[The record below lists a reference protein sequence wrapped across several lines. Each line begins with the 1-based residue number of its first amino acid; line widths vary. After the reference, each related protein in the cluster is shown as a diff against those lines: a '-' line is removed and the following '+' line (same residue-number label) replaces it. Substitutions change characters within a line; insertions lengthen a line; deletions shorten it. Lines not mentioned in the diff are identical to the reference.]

1 MRSCKRQLI
10 CYLIATVLCTASSF
24 EPASAAIVVLALQ
37 QPDGAPDVEE
47 GGRVFQNICANC
59 HGPDG
64 DQVAGI
70 NLTRGHFRRQLTDA
84 DLEGIIRNGIPGTPM
99 PGSNM
104 SADQAQRIVRF
115 LRSTAAVAGA
125 SGIAGDPARG
135 RALVEGKGGC
145 LTCHRVHGVGSRL
158 GPDLSDVGRF
168 RRSTDLERSL
178 TMPDD
183 EILGQNRFY
192 RVVDKEGR
200 TVTGRLLNLDTF
212 TVQMLDSREQLRSF
226 IKADLREHGFIDK
239 SPMPSYKDTLT
250 PMERADIV
258 SFLRSLRARTTQ

>member
-1 MRSCKRQLI
+1 MRSRKRQLTG
-10 CYLIATVLCTASSF
+10 CLLVMVVWTTVVFDSRWATVVGF
-24 EPASAAIVVLALQ
+24 ELQ
-37 QPDGAPDVEE
+37 QHDGAPDVEE

-70 NLTRGHFRRQLTDA
+70 HLARGQFRRPMTDE
-84 DLEGIIRNGIPGTPM
+84 DLEGIIRKGIPGTPM

-104 SADQAQRIVRF
+104 SADQAQRIVAY
-115 LRSTAAVAGA
+115 LRSTAAAARDGAG
-125 SGIAGDPARG
+125 AGDPVRG
-135 RALVEGKGGC
+135 RALFEGKGGC
-145 LTCHRVHGVGSRL
+145 LKCHRVNGVGSRL

-168 RRSTDLERSL
+168 RRTTDLERSL
-178 TMPDD
+178 TVPDA

-192 RVVDKEGR
+192 RIVDKDGR

-212 TVQMLDSREQLRSF
+212 TVQMLDSSEQLRSF
-226 IKADLREHGFIDK
+226 IKSDLREHGFIDR

-250 PMERADIV
+250 PTEIAAIV
-258 SFLRSLRARTTQ
+258 GFLRSLRARTAP